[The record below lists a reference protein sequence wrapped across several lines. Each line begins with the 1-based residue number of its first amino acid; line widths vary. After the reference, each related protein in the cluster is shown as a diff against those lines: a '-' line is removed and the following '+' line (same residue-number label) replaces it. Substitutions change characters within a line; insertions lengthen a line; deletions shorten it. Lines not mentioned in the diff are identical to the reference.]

1 MQQDLDSAELPYHV
15 NVNEMT
21 DDEKNLYYF
30 KLHDSDNNDALD
42 GLELIQAATHHAHD
56 KHLPDEK
63 TDEDS
68 QTIAEELTHIIGKI
82 IYSVSNSLN
91 VFKVAI
97 DEFQISSTISLHMQ
111 TLTMTASWITL
122 SILKPSQKMKSDY
135 LIKTSK
141 NN

>member
-56 KHLPDEK
+56 KHSPDEK
-63 TDEDS
+63 TDEDP

-82 IYSVSNSLN
+82 GQTINFESL
-91 VFKVAI
+91 
-97 DEFQISSTISLHMQ
+97 
-111 TLTMTASWITL
+111 
-122 SILKPSQKMKSDY
+122 
-135 LIKTSK
+135 
-141 NN
+141 

>member
-63 TDEDS
+63 TDEDPQS
-68 QTIAEELTHIIGKI
+68 ISEELTHIIGNIAVCLMKCK
-82 IYSVSNSLN
+82 YMTLELKNSRYHRRFHYICRL
-91 VFKVAI
+91 
-97 DEFQISSTISLHMQ
+97 Q
-111 TLTMTASWITL
+111 
-122 SILKPSQKMKSDY
+122 P
-135 LIKTSK
+135 
-141 NN
+141 